1 LIVISDRRKHRMP
14 FFSSTRTFKG
24 QNYSKLKDDCR
35 KKGNL
40 FIDTE
45 FPPDDRSV
53 FYSQG
58 KMANV
63 VWKRPKVMKH
73 TDLKDFIR
81 IYWNWNIFLE
91 CTVFVKIHS

>member
-1 LIVISDRRKHRMP
+1 MP
-14 FFSSTRTFKG
+14 LFSSTRTFKG
-24 QNYSKLKDDCR
+24 QNYSKLKDECR

-58 KMANV
+58 KMADV

-73 TDLKDFIR
+73 TKLKDSNILELEYIFRMYIVCLYTFI
-81 IYWNWNIFLE
+81 IMM
-91 CTVFVKIHS
+91 

>member
-1 LIVISDRRKHRMP
+1 MP
-14 FFSSTRTFKG
+14 LFSSTRTFKG
-24 QNYSKLKDDCR
+24 QNYSKLKDECR

-58 KMANV
+58 KMADV

-73 TDLKDFIR
+73 TKQLAKRFHQNILELEYIFRMYIVCLYTFI
-81 IYWNWNIFLE
+81 IMM
-91 CTVFVKIHS
+91 